1 MPSSNEKEAMT
12 IIADEDGQTTVG
24 TVAKGMGL
32 GRDYTTIILESL
44 GRADY
49 LDMTRSGKVKL
60 LPKGYRAIGRDVESA
75 EAQWDEEDLFE
86 CHGIRL
92 INVS

>member
-1 MPSSNEKEAMT
+1 MPSSNEKEAMG
-12 IIADEDGQTTVG
+12 IIADEGGQTNVTK
-24 TVAKGMGL
+24 VAKCMGL

-49 LDMTRSGKVKL
+49 LDMTRGGKVKL
-60 LPKGYRAIGRDVESA
+60 LPKGYRAIKRDVESA
-75 EAQWDEEDLFE
+75 EAPWDEEELFE
-86 CHGIRL
+86 SHGIRL

>member
-1 MPSSNEKEAMT
+1 MPSGNEKEAMN
-12 IIADEDGQTTVG
+12 IIADEGGQSTQGV
-24 TVAKGMGL
+24 VSKGMGL
-32 GRDYTTIILESL
+32 GRDYTSIILESL

-49 LDMTRSGKVKL
+49 LDMTRGGKVKL

-75 EAQWDEEDLFE
+75 ETPWDEGKLFE